1 MDVAVVAV
9 CDSVPEIAGLVAH
22 YLSIA
27 FDVLHREGHRA
38 MRVGVIGPY
47 SLGDSMHAVAVGEP
61 AHFEVLDGSE
71 RPIAVV
77 TMSGLERALVSQFP
91 RLASVPVHAVR
102 DHIGEAGND
111 RDVVA
116 IADACI
122 RVARRIVAGA

>member
-1 MDVAVVAV
+1 MDVGVVAV
-9 CDSVPEIAGLVAH
+9 CDTVPELAGLVAH

-61 AHFEVLDGSE
+61 AHFEVFDGSQQP
-71 RPIAVV
+71 RAVV
-77 TMSGLERALVSQFP
+77 TMGGLEPGVVSQFS
-91 RLASVPVHAVR
+91 RLGGLPVHVVR
-102 DHIGEAGND
+102 DHIGGASDD
-111 RDVVA
+111 RDVVV

-122 RVARRIVAGA
+122 RVARLIVAGD